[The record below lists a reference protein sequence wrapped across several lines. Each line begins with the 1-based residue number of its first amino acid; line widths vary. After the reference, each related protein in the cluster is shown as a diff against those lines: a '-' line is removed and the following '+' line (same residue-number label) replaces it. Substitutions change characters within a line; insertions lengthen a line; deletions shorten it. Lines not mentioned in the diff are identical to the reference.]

1 MGGRSWQKLEDDAL
15 RAAVARHGVRWSL
28 AALEPALAGR
38 SAAGLRQR
46 WQELSQHPAA
56 VVEHDSMAVPTLGSS
71 QSFEWHFT
79 SVVHGRAGRR
89 SRSCGRPWDYH
100 VVTSP
105 TQSRRPSKRQRAL
118 IQAWHLDEPGDQI
131 LLCNLHRAESIV
143 KRWLARQGRVTNV
156 RHVQL
161 SMQERD
167 ALGLVYRPGD
177 VCHTLTSSASNLY
190 YISSP
195 DGRAGF
201 ATSEAHGRE
210 SPTVA
215 G

>member
-1 MGGRSWQKLEDDAL
+1 MRRWSRRWPAAAPPGCASDGRSSRSIPRRSWSTT
-15 RAAVARHGVRWSL
+15 RWRCPL
-28 AALEPALAGR
+28 
-38 SAAGLRQR
+38 SA
-46 WQELSQHPAA
+46 
-56 VVEHDSMAVPTLGSS
+56 
-71 QSFEWHFT
+71 
-79 SVVHGRAGRR
+79 RR
-89 SRSCGRPWDYH
+89 SRSSGISPQLCTDVLVADHGRAAALGITTWL
-100 VVTSP
+100 
-105 TQSRRPSKRQRAL
+105 RRPCMKAVARASGKRAL

-167 ALGLVYRPGD
+167 NLGLVYRPGD